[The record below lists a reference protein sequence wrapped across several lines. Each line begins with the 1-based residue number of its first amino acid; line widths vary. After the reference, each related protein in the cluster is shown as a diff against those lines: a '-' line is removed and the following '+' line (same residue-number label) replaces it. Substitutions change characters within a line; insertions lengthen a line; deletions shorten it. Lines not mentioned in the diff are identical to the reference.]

1 MFVYIYLF
9 ICLGTSSKSAC
20 PHATCTMHYSIQ
32 GKNTMVQSVNGSRKR
47 SMFAAQERTRKSI
60 RNRREEGRLVRMPN
74 VLQLFRQIGPEV
86 LQLMLP
92 GPREARLQ
100 YSM

>member
-9 ICLGTSSKSAC
+9 YLFIIMSWYVLQERM
-20 PHATCTMHYSIQ
+20 PTCHVYNDSIQ

-60 RNRREEGRLVRMPN
+60 RNRREEGRLVENAKRSAT
-74 VLQLFRQIGPEV
+74 VETVCR
-86 LQLMLP
+86 
-92 GPREARLQ
+92 
-100 YSM
+100 